1 MDACN
6 KRQVYLQ
13 EKNMKKLILA
23 STSPRRKELMQQIG
37 LAFQIGV
44 SKTDEEPTKHS
55 PDEIAKE
62 LSYQKA
68 REVFERGHTEDIVIG
83 ADTVV
88 SLDETVMGK
97 PKDEA
102 EAISMLESLQ
112 GKTHQVYTGVSII
125 WSLDGTTHVRSFLE
139 VTKVTLYEMT
149 KQEILAYVESG
160 EPFDKAGG
168 YGIQGSFAAYVK
180 HINGD
185 YNNVVGLPIGRL
197 YQELKN
203 HKLI

>member
-23 STSPRRKELMQQIG
+23 SASPRRKELMQQIG

-149 KQEILAYVESG
+149 KQQAESSTKEAKHSKIFG
-160 EPFDKAGG
+160 WVSFGVGTVIGIAG
-168 YGIQGSFAAYVK
+168 V
-180 HINGD
+180 
-185 YNNVVGLPIGRL
+185 VVGI
-197 YQELKN
+197 
-203 HKLI
+203 II